1 MIRPIFKKDWTLLWP
16 LAVLVTII
24 QIALEWAVYK
34 FGFFGVSP
42 LAGELLRLLTPA
54 WFVGVIALT
63 VAVVHEDTIPGV
75 DQDWLIRPLIRTD
88 LLLAK
93 MLFVLATVCL
103 PMLIVNLIDALATGF
118 PALPSLGAAVYK
130 EAYLFVCLLV
140 PAMAVAAATRNTTD
154 LVVLVAGLVV
164 LYAAGLWVSAA
175 LFGAD
180 RCPTCDTGISWLQ
193 HLLQHVG
200 LLVGSAVVLG
210 LQYYRRRT
218 RASRVI
224 LATGVVLL
232 VLVQLPWNTAF
243 AIQSWMASPAGS
255 SPAGIQITAEPAGM
269 TLGNGNGS
277 GARDSAR
284 RATRA
289 LLQGDVE
296 TAVQNL
302 RSIGDRGD
310 PPVLLN
316 VPLRVAGMA
325 HEEFL
330 VVDRA
335 ELALLD
341 TRGKVLYRGTGT
353 ERRSMPLN
361 DDPTAPGLVQQKF
374 EIPAAVYRQIGARVG
389 GVAIDYSLTIRALV
403 AMHRLRAADGEIRSP
418 DIGVCQSG
426 ADPSAS
432 SVRCRQVG
440 RAPNCYA
447 ATLHGPDG
455 RHNPEV
461 RVCAS
466 DYRPFIPSTLNII
479 NTNGIDLPI
488 RDLYGVAHY
497 EVDGSDLPHSYIVL
511 KVYATGAHFRRK
523 VVFPLHMPAAE

>member
-1 MIRPIFKKDWTLLWP
+1 MIRSILKKDWTLLWP

-24 QIALEWAVYK
+24 QVALEWALYK

-42 LAGELLRLLTPA
+42 VAREFMRLLTPA
-54 WFVGVIALT
+54 WFIGVIALA

-93 MLFVLATVCL
+93 MLFVLATVCI
-103 PMLIVNLIDALATGF
+103 PMIIVNLLAALALGF
-118 PALPSLGAAVYK
+118 PALPSFGAVLYK

-140 PAMAVAAATRNTTD
+140 PVMAVAAATRNMTE

-164 LYAAGLWVSAA
+164 LYAACLWVSAA

-193 HLLQHVG
+193 HLFQHLG

-218 RASRVI
+218 RASRVM
-224 LATGVVLL
+224 LAIGVVLL
-232 VLVQLPWNTAF
+232 AVVQVPWNTAF
-243 AIQSWMASPAGS
+243 AIQSWMASPIGS
-255 SPAGIQITAEPAGM
+255 STAGIQITAEPAGV
-269 TLGNGNGS
+269 TLANGNGQ
-277 GARDSAR
+277 GTRASAR
-284 RATRA
+284 RATQA
-289 LLQGDVE
+289 LLQGDVDQ
-296 TAVQNL
+296 AVQNL

-310 PPVLLN
+310 PPVVLN
-316 VPLRVAGMA
+316 VPLRIAGMT
-325 HEEFL
+325 HEEL
-330 VVDRA
+330 LIVDRA
-335 ELALLD
+335 ELSLLD
-341 TRGKVLYRGTGT
+341 ARGEVLYRGTGT
-353 ERRSMPLN
+353 ERGALPLN
-361 DDPTAPGLVQQKF
+361 DDPPAPRLVQQKF
-374 EIPAAVYRQIGARVG
+374 EIPGAVYKRIGARVA
-389 GVAIDYSLTIRALV
+389 GVAIDYSLTIRAVV
-403 AMHRLRAADGEIRSP
+403 ATHRLRAADGEIRSP

-426 ADPSAS
+426 ADPTASA
-432 SVRCRQVG
+432 VRCRQVG

-447 ATLHGPDG
+447 ATLYGPYG

-466 DYRPFIPSTLNII
+466 DYRPFIPSTPNII

-488 RDLYGVAHY
+488 RDAYGVAHY
-497 EVDGSDLPHSYIVL
+497 EVDGSDLSHSYIVL
-511 KVYATGAHFRRK
+511 KVYESGAHFRRK
-523 VVFPLHMPAAE
+523 VVSRLHTPAAE